1 MWRGRRR
8 RGRVWGGVPLPH
20 QGVFAFL
27 RFKISNLVH
36 TFGEFDDVQPLRKGL
51 EVKGVGGGIPLPH
64 QVVFASL
71 ELKKKRFGAYFG

>member
-1 MWRGRRR
+1 M
-8 RGRVWGGVPLPH
+8 
-20 QGVFAFL
+20 
-27 RFKISNLVH
+27 H

-71 ELKKKRFGAYFG
+71 ELNKKKKRFGAYLG